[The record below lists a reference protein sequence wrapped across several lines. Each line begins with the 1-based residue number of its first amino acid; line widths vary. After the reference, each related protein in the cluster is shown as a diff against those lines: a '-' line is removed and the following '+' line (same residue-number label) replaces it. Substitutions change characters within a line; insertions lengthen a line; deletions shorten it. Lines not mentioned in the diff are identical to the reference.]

1 MERITLKDKLASGW
15 GIVVEAF
22 GDVVRS
28 SGWIVKTLQIG
39 LLSLVP
45 IFGAIVLNGY
55 LFGWAREAAWG
66 QKRPLPARLFGNED
80 GKLYWRGWYAF
91 LISLV
96 YGLLLSFVYVALV
109 AASQAFF
116 PTAGEQTIALDLYA
130 YAQQRMG
137 IHPALFAVYYAVSLV
152 LSPFVLVSTMRMSI
166 YGSLG
171 AGLQFGR
178 VLAMVRKGLVGIAVI
193 VVATTVVQEAVSA
206 LIDPLSK
213 TALSMSFDALGALGT
228 LAGMFAGLVVLAFVN
243 MVSVRAVGLWTRQFD
258 VPRWRGSVDPMP
270 FELAEGDA
278 TADGK

>member
-1 MERITLKDKLASGW
+1 MQVGYFKTAWSDVKNSKGW
-15 GIVVEAF
+15 F
-22 GDVVRS
+22 GK
-28 SGWIVKTLQIG
+28 IL
-39 LLSLVP
+39 LLSLVALIP
-45 IFGAIVLNGY
+45 VFGAIAVAGY
-55 LFGWAREAAWG
+55 LYGWARDIAWG
-66 QKRPLPARLFGNED
+66 IHGPMPKRLFGNED

-91 LISLV
+91 VISLV
-96 YGLLLSFVYVALV
+96 YGLLLSFVYAALV

-137 IHPALFAVYYAVSLV
+137 IHPALFAIYYAVSLV

-193 VVATTVVQEAVSA
+193 VVATTVAQEAVSA